1 MCYFKKANGNCVF
14 VQNMTTYTD
23 WNDKYYLVC
32 VVLLGLKGWIVL
44 IWELWLEILCLSDA
58 YFSVGKIN

>member
-1 MCYFKKANGNCVF
+1 
-14 VQNMTTYTD
+14 MTTYTD